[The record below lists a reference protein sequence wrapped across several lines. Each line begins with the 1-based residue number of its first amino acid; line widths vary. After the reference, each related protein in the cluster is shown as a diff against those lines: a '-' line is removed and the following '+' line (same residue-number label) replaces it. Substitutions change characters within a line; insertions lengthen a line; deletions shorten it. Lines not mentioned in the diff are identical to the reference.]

1 VNPTLNMQNP
11 KPAKLQLLVRR
22 NKGRT
27 EHPYYAT
34 ELSHILKTEINPAD
48 ILDLEQTDHV
58 FSDHRAQSVRSSKE
72 TDFGLKKEWK
82 YEPTGLW
89 LRFCKC
95 LGERLRGETAVLFAG
110 PYEFCGGV
118 KVGVDRALNA
128 AIPILEFDQDSVR
141 LQSVSSESGLFL
153 DMFEQDSEW
162 LIELV
167 VWGQWK
173 AMAEK
178 CLS

>member
-1 VNPTLNMQNP
+1 MQNP
-11 KPAKLQLLVRR
+11 KQTKLELLVRR

-34 ELSHILKTEINPAD
+34 ELAHILKTEVSPAD
-48 ILDLEQTDHV
+48 ILDLEQTDCV
-58 FSDHRAQSVRSSKE
+58 FSAHRAQSVRSNKE
-72 TDFGLKKEWK
+72 TGFAFKKAWK
-82 YEPTGLW
+82 YEPTDTW
-89 LRFCKC
+89 LSFCKC
-95 LGERLRGETAVLFAG
+95 LEERLHGETAVLFAG

-118 KVGVDRALNA
+118 KVGADRALSA
-128 AIPILEFDQDSVR
+128 AIPVLEFDQNTVR

-173 AMAEK
+173 QMAES
-178 CLS
+178 CV